1 MSIYEREITTLNWKG
16 KALVLLGAPIA
27 LAGAFLSTLLVEVGV
42 AAWRAAWQVRWEYNR
57 IRSFLR

>member
-1 MSIYEREITTLNWKG
+1 MIFEREIITLNWKG
-16 KALVLLGAPIA
+16 KALVLLCAPVA
-27 LAGAFLSTLLVEVGV
+27 LTGAFLSTLLVEVGV